1 MSSASTHIAAWQAA
15 GLIDDET
22 AERLRGAELDEPEP
36 VPATASAAPSDRPS
50 KAAAFFGP
58 GVSIAEAFAYI
69 GGGFLLSGWLTMI
82 AAIAGPTDQPAIWIA
97 VMSAVS
103 VVGAGAIGVR
113 LSKGSDRFA
122 RAAGVVFLVGDTFA
136 AAAVGAAVSMGGSTD
151 GIVIAV
157 LAAAAYLAA
166 AIVFRT
172 LHPSV
177 LTTIGL
183 LIGITAT
190 AAALYILIGDRFF
203 PSPVDGGPSDR
214 SGGLIKVALTMAW
227 WCGTAVIMG
236 ALGLVE
242 AGRRMADA
250 DRRAG
255 MLRFWAGSV
264 AVTGTW
270 LAVSL
275 GDGEGRYIPTIVG
288 DVIVLGVS
296 AVLLGLAFRREAP
309 AYVIAAAYG
318 IILALTDANRS
329 YVASEG
335 TAAAFPLL
343 LEGAILVGVGVAAD
357 RLRRRIGPDRD
368 DGPGDP
374 ETWAQAA
381 TYRP

>member
-22 AERLRGAELDEPEP
+22 AERLRSADIGEPEAAHVP
-36 VPATASAAPSDRPS
+36 PPATPTDRPS
-50 KAAAFFGP
+50 KASAFFGP

-82 AAIAGPTDQPAIWIA
+82 AAISGPTDQPAFWIA
-97 VMSAVS
+97 LGSAVS
-103 VVGAGAIGVR
+103 VIGAGAIGYR
-113 LSKGSDRFA
+113 LSQGSDRFA
-122 RAAGVVFLVGDTFA
+122 RAAGVVFLVGDAFA
-136 AAAVGAAVSMGGSTD
+136 AAAVGAAVSIGGSTD

-166 AIVFRT
+166 AIAFKR
-172 LHPSV
+172 LHPTV
-177 LTTIGL
+177 LTTVGL
-183 LIGITAT
+183 LIGMTAS

-203 PSPVDGGPSDR
+203 PPAVDGGPSDR

-236 ALGLVE
+236 VLGLAE
-242 AGRRMADA
+242 AARRTADA

-275 GDGEGRYIPTIVG
+275 GDGEGRYIPIIVG
-288 DVIVLGVS
+288 DLIVLGVS

-329 YVASEG
+329 YVAAEG
-335 TAAAFPLL
+335 TAAALPLL

-357 RLRRRIGPDRD
+357 RLRRRIGPDGD
-368 DGPGDP
+368 AGPDDP
-374 ETWAQAA
+374 EAWTEAA
-381 TYRP
+381 TYRA

>member
-22 AERLRGAELDEPEP
+22 AERLRSAHVDEPEP
-36 VPATASAAPSDRPS
+36 AIAAPPAAPGNQAS

-82 AAIAGPTDQPAIWIA
+82 AAIAGPTDQPAVWIA
-97 VMSAVS
+97 IMSAVS
-103 VVGAGAIGVR
+103 VVGAGAIGYR

-136 AAAVGAAVSMGGSTD
+136 AAAVGSAVSIGGSTD
-151 GIVIAV
+151 GVVIGV
-157 LAAAAYLAA
+157 LAAAAFLAA
-166 AIVFRT
+166 SIVFRT

-183 LIGITAT
+183 LIGITA
-190 AAALYILIGDRFF
+190 ASAALYILIGDRFF

-214 SGGLIKVALTMAW
+214 SGGLLKVVLTMAW
-227 WCGTAVIMG
+227 WSGTAVIMG
-236 ALGLVE
+236 VLGLAE
-242 AGRRMADA
+242 ASRRLPDA

-270 LAVSL
+270 FAITL
-275 GDGEGRYIPTIVG
+275 GDGEGRYIPAIVG

-318 IILALTDANRS
+318 IILALTDANRA

-335 TAAAFPLL
+335 TAAALPLL
-343 LEGAILVGVGVAAD
+343 VEGAILVGVGVAAD
-357 RLRRRIGPDRD
+357 RLRRRIGPDRES
-368 DGPGDP
+368 GPGDP
-374 ETWAQAA
+374 EAWAQAA